1 MAGVNRKNTRTGDA
15 KFSYVDA
22 RTVKN
27 DEILYVGEMVSQDAT
42 PEALAATDTAS
53 TVVLGV
59 GTKEI
64 DNSADGETVNDI
76 STAVHLMVNSGTAA
90 LSKAN
95 IGGFAYV
102 EDAATVTTLAG
113 ATNNII
119 AGVITEVT
127 SDGVFVDFDPANKA

>member
-27 DEILYVGEMVSQDAT
+27 DEILYVGEMISQDAT
-42 PEALAATDTAS
+42 PEALASTDTAS
-53 TVVLGV
+53 TLVLGV

-76 STAVHLMVNSGTAA
+76 STAVHLMENSGTAA
-90 LSKAN
+90 LAKTN

-127 SDGVFVDFDPANKA
+127 SAGVYVDFDPAKKV

>member
-22 RTVKN
+22 RVVKN
-27 DEILYVGEMVSQDAT
+27 DEILYVGEMISQDAT
-42 PEALAATDTAS
+42 PEALASTDTAS
-53 TVVLGV
+53 TLVLGV

-90 LSKAN
+90 LAKTN
-95 IGGFAYV
+95 IGRFAYV

-127 SDGVFVDFDPANKA
+127 SAGVYVDFDPAKKV